1 MNTSENISDCQSIA
15 FGNSENGRLWRFQ
28 NTEYQYK
35 YNCKTTPNSTGKE
48 LDPLRLYLQSGELC
62 RARLTSPPDLL
73 TGYSYFGAR
82 YLDHTFTTSWLSVDP
97 MADKYPSI
105 SPYAYCAWNPVKL
118 VDPEGMEISTHID
131 QDGNVVAVFN
141 DGDNGVYQHQ
151 RNADGSSVTE
161 YQLSK
166 RAAKYGSSCG
176 GVRIGETE
184 YWDEFVSPEDG
195 KAMTNYKLQIGKS
208 FDPIIRDL
216 HSKAMKMNL
225 IEIANNSKSG
235 ELFDMKN
242 NYPDVGALLNGKY
255 ATSRS
260 AGNFLA
266 GYNAESGSYLG
277 FSVSFKTFQQ
287 LAGALHIEES
297 NGRGLSKRQMADI
310 VLWGYYNSNSDQSNY
325 KPPTWGEVTY
335 QYRRS
340 LEGWNYGLNH

>member
-1 MNTSENISDCQSIA
+1 METTLSFGKTWTPSVGTT
-15 FGNSENGRLWRFQ
+15 FGNGGGLPSYSQ
-28 NTEYQYK
+28 NCFCRVSWLPTF
-35 YNCKTTPNSTGKE
+35 NGKE
-48 LDPLRLYLQSGELC
+48 KDYESGFHYYGTRYYWSELI
-62 RARLTSPPDLL
+62 
-73 TGYSYFGAR
+73 TG
-82 YLDHTFTTSWLSVDP
+82 WLSVDP

-118 VDPEGMEISTHID
+118 VDPNGMEISTHID

-195 KAMTNYKLQIGKS
+195 NTMTNYKIQIGKS

-216 HSKAMKMNL
+216 HSKAMEMDL
-225 IEIANNSKSG
+225 IDIANNSNGGK
-235 ELFDMKN
+235 LFDMKKD
-242 NYPDVGALLNGKY
+242 YPNVGALLNGKY

-260 AGNFLA
+260 AGDFLA
-266 GYNAESGSYLG
+266 GYNAVSGSYL
-277 FSVSFKTFQQ
+277 
-287 LAGALHIEES
+287 L
-297 NGRGLSKRQMADI
+297 
-310 VLWGYYNSNSDQSNY
+310 
-325 KPPTWGEVTY
+325 
-335 QYRRS
+335 
-340 LEGWNYGLNH
+340 